1 MDGVFYRNFHSK
13 KKLLRDFNGERACG
27 CGRRIVREAGASSP
41 GEGAQPTK
49 HVGQRRPQT
58 CEKQNYKSSLSVG

>member
-1 MDGVFYRNFHSK
+1 MDGVFFRNFHSK

-41 GEGAQPTK
+41 GEGVQPTK
-49 HVGQRRPQT
+49 HV
-58 CEKQNYKSSLSVG
+58 